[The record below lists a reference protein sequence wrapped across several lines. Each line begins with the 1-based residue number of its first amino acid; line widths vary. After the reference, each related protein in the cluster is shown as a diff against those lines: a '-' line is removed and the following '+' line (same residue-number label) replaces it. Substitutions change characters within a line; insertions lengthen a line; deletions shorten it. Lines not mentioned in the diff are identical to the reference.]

1 VYRIKNSGKITL
13 EKKALEKK
21 VEILAGKK
29 MKYGYLSHKIVLG
42 FSLLSPSPT
51 KSC

>member
-1 VYRIKNSGKITL
+1 VYRKKKIWKNYSGKKT
-13 EKKALEKK
+13 LEKK